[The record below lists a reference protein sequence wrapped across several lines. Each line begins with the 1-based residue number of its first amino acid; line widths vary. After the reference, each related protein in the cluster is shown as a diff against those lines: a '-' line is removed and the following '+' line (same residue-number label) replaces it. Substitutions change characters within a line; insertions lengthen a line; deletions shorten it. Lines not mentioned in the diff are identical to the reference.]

1 MEITL
6 EKIELVKDRTGVTYK
21 EAKDA
26 LEESAGNVVD
36 AIISIE
42 ETIDRQI
49 APKRI
54 GKSGEELLSKITEI
68 VQRGNA
74 TRIKV
79 TREDTLL
86 LNLPINAGIVGIIL
100 APWGILAGVIAAF
113 GFSCRIEIIRS
124 DGSVI
129 DVSDKAGEVYEDAR
143 TKGTRIYDE
152 FKEKAPNVYETV
164 KETTDKAMSKAR
176 GAAEKIKNKKDMAEA
191 EDLAEDFDKEWFSDG
206 GDYHDP
212 EEKKDDEEIKET
224 NKDNKDTDST
234 DTDDKDDKENKETDN
249 KEEKD

>member
-26 LEESAGNVVD
+26 LAKADGNVVD

-54 GKSGEELLSKITEI
+54 GKSGEALVSKVNEI
-68 VQRGNA
+68 VQRGNV

-79 TREDTLL
+79 THDGTLI
-86 LNLPINAGIVGIIL
+86 LNLPVSAGIIGIIL
-100 APWGILAGVIAAF
+100 APWGTLAGVIAAF
-113 GFSCRIEIIRS
+113 GFNCRIEIVRS

-129 DVSDKAGEVYEDAR
+129 DVSDKAGEVYEDAK
-143 TKGTRIYDE
+143 TKGSRIYDG

-164 KETTDKAMSKAR
+164 KETTDKAMNKAR
-176 GAAEKIKNKKDMAEA
+176 DAAEKFKNMKDAPDA
-191 EDLAEDFDKEWFSDG
+191 KDLADDDFDKEWFSDG
-206 GDYHDP
+206 GDYNDP
-212 EEKKDDEEIKET
+212 ETGKEEKTDKEDKKEDKKDNKKDDK
-224 NKDNKDTDST
+224 K
-234 DTDDKDDKENKETDN
+234 DKE
-249 KEEKD
+249 

>member
-26 LEESAGNVVD
+26 LEKSAGNVVD

-49 APKRI
+49 APKKI
-54 GKSGEELLSKITEI
+54 GKSGEALFDKVNEI
-68 VQRGNA
+68 VQRGNV

-79 TREDTLL
+79 THEDTVI

-100 APWGILAGVIAAF
+100 APWGTLAGIIAAF
-113 GFSCRIEIIRS
+113 GFSCRIEIVRS

-129 DVSDKAGEVYEDAR
+129 DVSDKAGEVYEDAK

-152 FKEKAPNVYETV
+152 FKEKAPGVYETV
-164 KETTDKAMSKAR
+164 KETTDKAMSRAR
-176 GAAEKIKNKKDMAEA
+176 DAAEKIKGRKETPEV

-206 GDYHDP
+206 GDYRDP
-212 EEKKDDEEIKET
+212 EDGNKDDKDNKKDD
-224 NKDNKDTDST
+224 KDNKEADNA
-234 DTDDKDDKENKETDN
+234 DKKEDKDN
-249 KEEKD
+249 KEE